1 MKNLTTVEGILDFA
15 IAGEEESVQFY
26 SDLADRVEKPWLGI
40 RPVLQ
45 EFAREEMK
53 HKEKLLAVKEGKLL
67 VPAQQKVQ
75 DLQISDYLVDV
86 KPSPHLDYQGV
97 LILAMKKEK
106 AAFMLYTHLA
116 EITNEDNLQAI
127 FLVLA
132 QEEAK
137 HKLRFEVEYDEH
149 IRANN

>member
-1 MKNLTTVEGILDFA
+1 MKNLTTVEGVLDFA

-86 KPSPHLDYQGV
+86 KPSPNLDYQGV

-116 EITNEDNLQAI
+116 EITNEDNLRAI

>member
-106 AAFMLYTHLA
+106 AAFMLYSRLA
-116 EITNEDNLQAI
+116 EITDEENLRTI

-149 IRANN
+149 IQANN